1 MNAGPR
7 NRWKPPHPDPL
18 LHKCVEERE
27 KKRAV
32 GFLDVFGGMPREV
45 WGGSIGFSI
54 PTGLKLS
61 AQGREERAT
70 LGENRQKS
78 QPCKGCLCFVNL

>member
-1 MNAGPR
+1 MNR
-7 NRWKPPHPDPL
+7 PL
-18 LHKCVEERE
+18 MISEGALARLCQGALKAL
-27 KKRAV
+27 AV
-32 GFLDVFGGMPREV
+32 GQISGFLNVFGGMPREV

-78 QPCKGCLCFVNL
+78 QPCKGCICFVNL

>member
-1 MNAGPR
+1 MVPKCHNWSSGNIYVKGI
-7 NRWKPPHPDPL
+7 NR
-18 LHKCVEERE
+18 
-27 KKRAV
+27 
-32 GFLDVFGGMPREV
+32 FLDVFGGMPREV
-45 WGGSIGFSI
+45 WGGAIGFSI

-78 QPCKGCLCFVNL
+78 QPCKGCICFVN